1 MYSCSSI
8 EYWTGSLL
16 GTPVKTLHLDITYS
30 VHVLYGLVSVYL
42 YSLYESLTVIFY
54 SLFFYLF
61 WTLLWVSHHV
71 TQPHSSPHPFIST
84 LCPLDLPCKRKL
96 KKKKRRKL
104 KTINKTKHRKHLSV
118 EAIARHRVSYSL
130 PFCPHIFFLQK
141 FIAVSPWSDLRS
153 LASRLD
159 PHLDCSQLSC
169 CCPVS
174 WRPCHFGSAGPALLH
189 TPPFHRW
196 GRRWGGPTR
205 SPGSGPATAW
215 PWTQTRPSATP

>member
-71 TQPHSSPHPFIST
+71 TQPHSSPYPFVST

-96 KKKKRRKL
+96 KKKRKL

-118 EAIARHRVSYSL
+118 EAIAHHRVSYSL
-130 PFCPHIFFLQK
+130 PFCPHIFFLAK
-141 FIAVSPWSDLRS
+141 VHRNESLVWFEVSG
-153 LASRLD
+153 
-159 PHLDCSQLSC
+159 
-169 CCPVS
+169 
-174 WRPCHFGSAGPALLH
+174 FKTGS
-189 TPPFHRW
+189 
-196 GRRWGGPTR
+196 
-205 SPGSGPATAW
+205 SPGLLSIILLLPRVMETLPLWICRTCPLAHSTI
-215 PWTQTRPSATP
+215 S

>member
-1 MYSCSSI
+1 MKLKRHPHIQKHINPQHVFMFQHRILDGITARHPCEDTTLRYYLFCTCSLWFSFCI
-8 EYWTGSLL
+8 
-16 GTPVKTLHLDITYS
+16 
-30 VHVLYGLVSVYL
+30 
-42 YSLYESLTVIFY
+42 
-54 SLFFYLF
+54 SLF
-61 WTLLWVSHHV
+61 TLWK
-71 TQPHSSPHPFIST
+71 PHSHILFSFFLLVLDSFMSFTSCNPTPLISPSLHIHPLPSRS
-84 LCPLDLPCKRKL
+84 PLQKKI

-174 WRPCHFGSAGPALLH
+174 WRSCNFGSAGPALLH

-196 GRRWGGPTR
+196 GRR
-205 SPGSGPATAW
+205 
-215 PWTQTRPSATP
+215 